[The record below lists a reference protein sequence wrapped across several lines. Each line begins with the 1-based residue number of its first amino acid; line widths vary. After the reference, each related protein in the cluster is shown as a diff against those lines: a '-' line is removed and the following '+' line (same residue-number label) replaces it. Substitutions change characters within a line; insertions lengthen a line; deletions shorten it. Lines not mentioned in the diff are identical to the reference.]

1 MVVQGHDGGDHDGV
15 AGVHAHGV
23 DVLHAADG
31 DGVVLAVAH
40 DLELD
45 LLVALDAL
53 FNQHLMHRG
62 EAEGVDG
69 GLHQLLLAVG
79 KAAAGAAQG
88 ERGAQHHRVAD
99 LLGGLHGLL
108 HGVGDLGGND
118 RLADLLAQLLEQLAV
133 LGALDAG
140 AAGAQ
145 KLHLALL
152 QNALLLQ
159 LHGQI
164 QTRLTADAGDD
175 RVRALVAQ
183 DARHVLQGQRL
194 HVHLVRDDGVGH
206 DRGGVGVHQHH
217 LVALLLQ
224 RQAGLGAGVVELRS
238 LTDDDGAGTDDHD
251 LLQIRSLCHVD
262 SLR

>member
-1 MVVQGHDGGDHDGV
+1 
-15 AGVHAHGV
+15 
-23 DVLHAADG
+23 
-31 DGVVLAVAH
+31 
-40 DLELD
+40 
-45 LLVALDAL
+45 
-53 FNQHLMHRG
+53 MHRG

-69 GLHQLLLAVG
+69 GLHQLRFIVG

-118 RLADLLAQLLEQLAV
+118 RLADLLTQLLEQLAV

-152 QNALLLQ
+152 QHALLLQ

-183 DARHVLQGQRL
+183 DAGHIFQRQRL
-194 HVHLVRDDGVGH
+194 HVHLVGDGGIGH
-206 DRGGVGVHQHH
+206 DGGGVGVDQHH
-217 LVALLLQ
+217 LVALFLQ
-224 RQAGLGAGVVELRS
+224 GEAGLGARVVKFRRLA
-238 LTDDDGAGTDDHD
+238 DDDGAGADDHN
-251 LLQIRSLCHVD
+251 LFQIRALCHVLLPPLNSVRD
-262 SLR
+262 SRYRRSCRRIRSVCSDRGRSRPQTACSCPWTGILPGRWRTAPPGRRR